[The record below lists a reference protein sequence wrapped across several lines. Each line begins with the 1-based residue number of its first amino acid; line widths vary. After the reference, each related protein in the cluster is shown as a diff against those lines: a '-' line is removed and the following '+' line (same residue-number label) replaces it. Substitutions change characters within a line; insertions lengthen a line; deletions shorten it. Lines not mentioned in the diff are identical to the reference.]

1 MTGNEVP
8 SSMRALEVTEYSG
21 PSAVRLGERPVPEP
35 RPGQVLI
42 RVRAAGI
49 NFADVMQ
56 ARGLYV
62 GGPKAPYIA
71 GVEASGEIVRLGD
84 PNSTEP
90 LGGKTRVMGFGP
102 AAFAEYVVW
111 PQRSL
116 MPLPDGWSFAQG
128 AAFPVQWLTAHG
140 CLKICGRIRAGE
152 TVLIH
157 AAAGGVGTAAI
168 RLAKHYGATVI
179 ATASS
184 AAKLDFAR
192 QHGADHLIN
201 YVELDFV
208 AEVKRLTNGR
218 GVDLILE
225 MVGGETFTKNVE
237 AVVPFGRI
245 VVFGAAS
252 ATRASVSNVDLVF
265 RPVEFI
271 GYHLLV
277 MATRRPDLFAAQCAE
292 IADLVAAGVARPDEP
307 RVIPLADA
315 ARALRELES
324 RQTTGKLVLVP

>member
-1 MTGNEVP
+1 MPGNEFP
-8 SSMRALEVTEYSG
+8 SSMRVLEVTEYSG
-21 PSAVRLGERPVPEP
+21 PDAVRLAERPVPEP
-35 RPGQVLI
+35 KPGQALI

-49 NFADVMQ
+49 NFADAMQ
-56 ARGLYV
+56 TRGLYV
-62 GGPKAPYIA
+62 GGPKSPYVA
-71 GVEASGEIVRLGD
+71 GLEACGEIVRLGD

-90 LGGKTRVMGFGP
+90 LGPNSRVMGFGP

-111 PQRSL
+111 PVRSL
-116 MPLPDGWSFAQG
+116 MALPDGWSFTQG

-184 AAKLDFAR
+184 AAKLDVAR
-192 QHGADHLIN
+192 QHGADHLVN
-201 YVELDFV
+201 YVEQDFV
-208 AEVKRLTNGR
+208 AEVKRLTSGR

-225 MVGGETFTKNVE
+225 MVGGETFLKNVE
-237 AVVPFGRI
+237 AIVPYGRI

-252 ATRASVSNVDLVF
+252 AKQASVTNVDLVF

-277 MATRRPDLFAAQCAE
+277 MAMRRPDLFAAQLAE
-292 IADLVAAGVARPDEP
+292 ISQLMAAGVARPDEP
-307 RVIPLADA
+307 RAIPLADGA
-315 ARALRELES
+315 LALRELEA